1 MRSFI
6 VIGALVA
13 LAGCNAADTTTPTK
27 VSWEY
32 GAGNGDGVA
41 YPGPAPKYSRAYG
54 WGADQVT
61 TPVGQASPK
70 YAWGA
75 DGQDGTM
82 VQVVPQAPKQQLAA
96 PVPVPNPAPTAA
108 ERAAAPG
115 THS

>member
-13 LAGCNAADTTTPTK
+13 LAGCNAAGTNTPTK
-27 VSWEY
+27 VSWQY
-32 GAGNGDGVA
+32 GAGNGDGVT
-41 YPGPAPKYSRAYG
+41 YSGPAPKYNRAYG

-61 TPVGQASPK
+61 TPAGQASPN

-75 DGQDGTM
+75 DGQSGTM
-82 VQVVPQAPKQQLAA
+82 VQVAPQAKQQLAA
-96 PVPVPNPAPTAA
+96 PTPAPNPTPTAA